1 MTGNCHIRLTHVE
14 QIKKGVEIMT
24 KEDKKEKKR
33 VNFWIA
39 ADPGSQVSVAGT
51 FNNWDPTANPMQ
63 DQAGKGYYKTDML
76 VQHGIHEYKFVVNG
90 VWATDP
96 SCPNRVP
103 DPFGSE
109 NCVLQIAKNEFKVSE
124 SAHPGKLPG
133 KLEKSKDVEL
143 CRKK

>member
-1 MTGNCHIRLTHVE
+1 ME
-14 QIKKGVEIMT
+14 
-24 KEDKKEKKR
+24 KENKKEKKR

-39 ADPGSQVSVAGT
+39 AAPGSKVSVAGT

-76 VQHGIHEYKFVVNG
+76 VTHGTHEYKFLVNG
-90 VWATDP
+90 IWATDP
-96 SCPNRVP
+96 SCPKRVP

-109 NCVLQIAKNEFKVSE
+109 NCVLQIEKNEFKVSE
-124 SAHPGKLPG
+124 STHSGKLPG
-133 KLEKSKDVEL
+133 KPENSKDVEL